1 MITRNRVCVVM
12 FFFVLCMFYLY
23 LFYIPVSLFTMLLAV
38 LPNLHKSYMY
48 VCMYVRSN
56 SSIVFFSSGLKDD
69 KVLRFKIVTDCRSY
83 CWINTQTDMVKNYFV
98 NAITQCITTKINSL
112 HFAKKSKINV
122 TMQPDALQQ
131 KPYQLMVCVEDD
143 YTVSQNNALP
153 SCDHNLVRS

>member
-1 MITRNRVCVVM
+1 MITRNCVCVVM
-12 FFFVLCMFYLY
+12 FFCSMYVLSVFVLYPCQSFYY
-23 LFYIPVSLFTMLLAV
+23 AMAV

-122 TMQPDALQQ
+122 TMQPDSPQQ
-131 KPYQLMVCVEDD
+131 KLCQSLVCVEDD
-143 YTVSQNNALP
+143 LHCVPKQRATLLWP
-153 SCDHNLVRS
+153 